1 MLIRPL
7 PGALFVPVALLYL
20 ATQRAPEGTRRGRV
34 MGGVAFLAP
43 LVLFAAVFLGVN
55 RLQAGAA
62 LTTGYQAFHG
72 TGEGAPGLLR
82 AVGGDL
88 ASTALSVVGSILR
101 LNVWLLGWPFSLAFC
116 LVPFR
121 DPRIRVL
128 WGMVAAEG
136 AYRLASPK
144 VGIGGVG
151 PLYLFEV
158 VPILLLLSGAGLA
171 WVARGGL
178 RVSGPALGP
187 NSLAA
192 VVLAGVVTSA
202 AMFVP
207 SRLADL
213 RRMAGAQLLL
223 RGCSPSAGSRTRS
236 SSTTASCLRGR
247 G

>member
-1 MLIRPL
+1 
-7 PGALFVPVALLYL
+7 
-20 ATQRAPEGTRRGRV
+20 
-34 MGGVAFLAP
+34 
-43 LVLFAAVFLGVN
+43 
-55 RLQAGAA
+55 
-62 LTTGYQAFHG
+62 
-72 TGEGAPGLLR
+72 
-82 AVGGDL
+82 
-88 ASTALSVVGSILR
+88 
-101 LNVWLLGWPFSLAFC
+101 
-116 LVPFR
+116 
-121 DPRIRVL
+121 
-128 WGMVAAEG
+128 MVAAEG

-223 RGCSPSAGSRTRS
+223 PRMLAERGVTNALVFHDGIVPPWTGLSWAYYPPCNPPALREGEGDDGILYLRLWNQPAAGYELWHRRFPGRSAWWFGYRDGRPALVDFESYVRSPPARPGPVRP
-236 SSTTASCLRGR
+236 
-247 G
+247 